1 MPNDRPEN
9 RHSKRVDAMPLD
21 LADIPL
27 LDHHCHALLNRTA
40 PYSALEFQRFFSE
53 GGDDGIVA
61 EHTPNTVYFRWA
73 VKELAHF
80 LDCPPTIEAVLA
92 TRAAVPLQEL
102 GVRMLGEA
110 HIPVLLVDYGLAG
123 AERMSIAEMQ
133 ASLPRC
139 RIEPI
144 LRLETLAQELILK
157 HETFGQMVEAFV
169 ATVEGARRA
178 GHVGLKSI
186 IAYRTGL
193 DIRQTSQADAAQAF
207 RQVKERA
214 RRAGTIRLAD
224 KPLND
229 YLVLRALEVA
239 EKQALPFQFH
249 TGLGDRD
256 LDMLSANPLHM
267 RPLFESSQY
276 QHVPFVLLHAG
287 YPYVRELG
295 YLASLYANV
304 WMDVGLAIPFA
315 TLEIPA
321 VWRQALSLTA
331 TSKVLFS
338 TDAHSLPDIYWLT
351 ARWGRQGLARVL
363 DELVALGA
371 FTGREALESA
381 HQILHGNAEKLYGV
395 RL

>member
-1 MPNDRPEN
+1 
-9 RHSKRVDAMPLD
+9 MPLD

-27 LDHHCHALLNRTA
+27 LDHHCHALLSRAA
-40 PYSALEFQRFFSE
+40 PYTALEFQRFFSE

-169 ATVEGARRA
+169 ATVEAPA
-178 GHVGLKSI
+178 GFV
-186 IAYRTGL
+186 
-193 DIRQTSQADAAQAF
+193 
-207 RQVKERA
+207 
-214 RRAGTIRLAD
+214 
-224 KPLND
+224 
-229 YLVLRALEVA
+229 
-239 EKQALPFQFH
+239 
-249 TGLGDRD
+249 
-256 LDMLSANPLHM
+256 
-267 RPLFESSQY
+267 RPSRG
-276 QHVPFVLLHAG
+276 VLLLAALCLVIMLAEG
-287 YPYVRELG
+287 AMADWGGVYLTRELG
-295 YLASLYANV
+295 TSTAVAALAFAAFSLMMAA
-304 WMDVGLAIPFA
+304 G
-315 TLEIPA
+315 
-321 VWRQALSLTA
+321 R
-331 TSKVLFS
+331 FS
-338 TDAHSLPDIYWLT
+338 GDHLV
-351 ARWGRQGLARVL
+351 ARVGGNRVVRAGGA
-363 DELVALGA
+363 LVTVPSAAPRPGA
-371 FTGREALESA
+371 PRRRAVAPVG
-381 HQILHGNAEKLYGV
+381 
-395 RL
+395 